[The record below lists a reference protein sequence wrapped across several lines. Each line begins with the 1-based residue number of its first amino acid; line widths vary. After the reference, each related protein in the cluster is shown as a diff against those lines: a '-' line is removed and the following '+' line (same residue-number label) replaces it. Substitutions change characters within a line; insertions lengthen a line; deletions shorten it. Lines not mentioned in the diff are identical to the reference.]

1 VKRSSSV
8 AAACGVAVVALTLS
22 GCSLFQRSPTGG
34 AQQLPT
40 SSAGGATTA
49 VPSVK
54 TAPAV
59 PTPTAPTNAPV
70 PPVVSGYTLTAASPV
85 VQRKF
90 QTVAAQFRGVYSG
103 LTVRT
108 VLKGNQATATVVL
121 LGLHPELVGNTAVEQ
136 RLVPGMIKGMSGQG
150 AKVSTEKING
160 LDVAVATTKTTSI
173 VAWYRAG
180 TVVLVLAN
188 GADAAPSVTFSK
200 AYLAAK

>member
-1 VKRSSSV
+1 MKRSPSV
-8 AAACGVAVVALTLS
+8 AAVCGVAVVALTLS
-22 GCSLFQRSPTGG
+22 GCSLFQRSPAGDT
-34 AQQLPT
+34 QPLP
-40 SSAGGATTA
+40 AGGTA
-49 VPSVK
+49 GAAAVVPSVT
-54 TAPAV
+54 TAAPV
-59 PTPTAPTNAPV
+59 PTPTAPTNAPI
-70 PPVVSGYTLTAASPV
+70 PPVVPGYTLTAASPV

-90 QTVAAQFRGVYSG
+90 QTVAGQFRGVYSG

-136 RLVPGMIKGMSGQG
+136 RLVPGMIKGMNGQG
-150 AKVSTEKING
+150 AKVTTQKISG

-173 VAWYRAG
+173 VAWYRTG

-188 GADAAPSVTFSK
+188 GADATPSVTFST